1 MPRKR
6 RTIEQAAYAAVGAA
20 DAAGEVLRDKV
31 VDLKAATK
39 KARRRTSSAITDAEQ
54 RGRSTVR
61 KIRKAGKR
69 STAARARPKTAA
81 RTTRPSATSKR
92 KATKRRSKTRG

>member
-20 DAAGEVLRDKV
+20 DAASEVLREKV

-39 KARRRTSSAITDAEQ
+39 KARRRTSSAITDAER
-54 RGRSTVR
+54 RGRSTVG

-69 STAARARPKTAA
+69 SAAARARPKTAA
-81 RTTRPSATSKR
+81 RTTRPSTASKR
-92 KATKRRSKTRG
+92 KATKQRSKTRG

>member
-6 RTIEQAAYAAVGAA
+6 NTSTIEQAAYAAVGAA
-20 DAAGEVLRDKV
+20 DAATDVVKEKV

-39 KARRRTSSAITDAEQ
+39 KARRRTSSAITDAEK
-54 RGRSTVR
+54 RGRSTVE

-69 STAARARPKTAA
+69 SAARAWPKSSA
-81 RTTRPSATSKR
+81 RTTSSTASKR
-92 KATKRRSKTRG
+92 KAPKRRTKTRS